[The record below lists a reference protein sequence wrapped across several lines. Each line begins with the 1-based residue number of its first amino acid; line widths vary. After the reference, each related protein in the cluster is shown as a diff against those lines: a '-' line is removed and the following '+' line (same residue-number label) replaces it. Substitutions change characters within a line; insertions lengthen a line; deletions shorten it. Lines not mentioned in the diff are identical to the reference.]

1 MRANALIYLKN
12 YENTLFYRTHPL
24 LVKTKKFRYNNNRT
38 Y

>member
-1 MRANALIYLKN
+1 MRANALIHLKK

-24 LVKTKKFRYNNNRT
+24 LVKTKNFRYNNNRT